1 MGTNAT
7 VYYTIWKFQRYA
19 RTAKVH
25 GNFIHSATR
34 MPFQSIVKHAA
45 HPKKGE
51 SYISS
56 PSKLG
61 VCMHCRLT
69 AKMMLAS
76 RNLWLEIVCELE
88 CGIAPNATG
97 ELR

>member
-1 MGTNAT
+1 MN
-7 VYYTIWKFQRYA
+7 
-19 RTAKVH
+19 
-25 GNFIHSATR
+25 SATR
-34 MPFQSIVKHAA
+34 VPYQSIVKRAA
-45 HPKKGE
+45 HPKKRGE

-76 RNLWLEIVCELE
+76 GNRWLEIVCELE